1 MERKQFL
8 KALEFAIQNEAEA
21 RKFYRRA
28 SDIAADG
35 ALKKLFL
42 ELSKEEGKHQAMLE
56 RFRSVPGKTIRFEA
70 VPEKL
75 LPRKPGPF
83 PEGDLPVVEALRL
96 AMKKEEEAR
105 DLYTGFAKGCDDP
118 EERKFF
124 LDLAAMEMGH
134 RQLLLNAYTEAGFAE
149 GD

>member
-1 MERKQFL
+1 MDRKRFL
-8 KALEFAIQNEAEA
+8 KTLEFAIQNEAEA

-28 SDIAADG
+28 SDIAGDG

-42 ELSKEEGKHQAMLE
+42 ELSKEEAKHQAMLE
-56 RFRSVPGKTIRFEA
+56 RFRSVPGKSIRFEA

-75 LPRKPGPF
+75 LPEKLGPF
-83 PEGDLPVVEALRL
+83 PEGDLPIVEALRL

-105 DLYTGFAKGCDDP
+105 DLYAGLARGLKDP
-118 EERKFF
+118 EEKKLF

-134 RQLLLNAYTEAGFAE
+134 RQLLLNAYTEAGFTE